1 MQSYVVTRFMATYG
15 SRPFDTL
22 DFAEA
27 KRPEEATEPPW
38 GPSRKTPRSH
48 RALPARAG
56 QDLAIIFFVILAA
69 VAIGGSIQL

>member
-1 MQSYVVTRFMATYG
+1 MQWYVVTRFMATYG

-38 GPSRKTPRSH
+38 GPSRKTARGLSEPFPRGPVKTS
-48 RALPARAG
+48 P
-56 QDLAIIFFVILAA
+56 
-69 VAIGGSIQL
+69 